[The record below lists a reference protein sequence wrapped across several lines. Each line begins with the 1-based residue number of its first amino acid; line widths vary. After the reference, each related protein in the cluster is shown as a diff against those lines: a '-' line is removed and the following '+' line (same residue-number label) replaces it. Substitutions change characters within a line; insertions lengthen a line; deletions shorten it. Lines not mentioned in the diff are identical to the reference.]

1 MDQRTKVLLL
11 GTGLAGFILL
21 GIAQGIFGP
30 VLPVYAR
37 HFSYDVSTV
46 SWLLSLFWA
55 GSLASVAGVY
65 LMPARLGPKSGLV
78 FSALG
83 TALLAL
89 MGSWTMVLI
98 GAALFGIGY
107 GIIAAVY
114 NPRVLA
120 AFGPRGPAM
129 MSLLNATFTLG
140 AIAAPR
146 VFLTLDQDPVAVFWL
161 ITGFTGAILLA
172 ALAMGDTRSE
182 TPKAE
187 GAGPLRIDW
196 LVLVVAAL
204 GIGMESSFVGLG
216 PTALILAGETPED
229 AARLLSS
236 FFVTYLVARVLL
248 VFVAHRVPAFVF
260 YGGAMALLSATAA
273 GAVWGDAAFWFPLIG
288 FPCGLFFH
296 GAYMTGLQ
304 RMGGTTQVS
313 AMLLAACIIGAIVQ
327 PRIIAQF
334 LDAMGPKGFFQII
347 LGLATGLTL
356 LAALNLRRLSRD

>member
-11 GTGLAGFILL
+11 GTGLAGFVLL

-37 HFSYDVSTV
+37 HFDYDVSTV

-65 LMPARLGPKSGLV
+65 LMPARLGPKTGLV

-146 VFLTLDQDPVAVFWL
+146 VFLTLDQNPVAVFWL

-172 ALAMGDTRSE
+172 ALAMGDTRSS
-182 TPKAE
+182 TPNA
-187 GAGPLRIDW
+187 ATTGPLRLDW
-196 LVLVVAAL
+196 LVLAAAAL

-229 AARLLSS
+229 AAKLLST

-248 VFVAHRVPAFVF
+248 VFLAHRLPAFAV
-260 YGGAMALLSATAA
+260 YASAMALLAITSA
-273 GAVWGDAAFWFPLIG
+273 GAIWGDAAFWFPFIG
-288 FPCGLFFH
+288 FPCGLLFH

-304 RMGGTTQVS
+304 RMGATTQVS
-313 AMLLAACIIGAIVQ
+313 AILLGACIFGAIVQ

-347 LGLATGLTL
+347 LGVSLVLT
-356 LAALNLRRLSRD
+356 LAALALLPRMLRR